1 MAYSYYDCEV
11 IDIKEEAPG
20 VKRFFLKYPNEV
32 ELRFDAG
39 QFVMFDL
46 PIDAKYTNR
55 SYSIASAPSEDNIL
69 ELIIVINP
77 KGLGTPHLFD
87 HVQIGSMLKTSLPLG
102 KFKLDEDLDR
112 HICFI
117 CTGTGIAPF
126 RSMIFDIYNKQRPFQ
141 QITLLFGV
149 RTQKDILYR
158 KEFEELEKSENNFK
172 FIPVLS
178 REKWEGKTGYVHDV
192 YLDLFKE
199 PGNHLF
205 YLCGWANMLKEARE
219 NLKEMVYDRKQI
231 RFESYD

>member
-1 MAYSYYDCEV
+1 MAYSYYNCKV

-55 SYSIASAPSEDNIL
+55 SYSIASAPSEDNVL
-69 ELIIVINP
+69 ELVIVINP
-77 KGLGTPHLFD
+77 QGLGTPHLFD
-87 HVQIGSMLKTSLPLG
+87 EVQIGSTLKTSLPLG
-102 KFKLDEDLDR
+102 KFKLDEDLNR

-126 RSMIFDIYNKQRPFQ
+126 RSMIFDIFNKKRIFQ
-141 QITLLFGV
+141 QITLIFGV

-158 KEFEELEKSENNFK
+158 KEFEELERKDSRFK

-178 REKWEGKTGYVHDV
+178 REKWEGKTGYVHEV

-199 PGNHLF
+199 QGNNLF